1 MSKWFI
7 LPFIIAH
14 NLRNTIICK
23 TYRVVYL
30 EKSEYSYSS
39 LTNGVSG
46 MTMLLCDANVDTIE
60 YLPIDGPFGRVSVL
74 TANLF
79 IGAESNDQLYVES

>member
-1 MSKWFI
+1 
-7 LPFIIAH
+7 
-14 NLRNTIICK
+14 
-23 TYRVVYL
+23 
-30 EKSEYSYSS
+30 
-39 LTNGVSG
+39 